1 MPRVPEWRDE
11 PEQVWIICQEMRDL
25 PQLDEFLVL
34 FKVNGEQFTSFVPKR
49 FVDHDKMAIRGAI
62 IAEFN
67 GDLLIDIPAE
77 TLTSGPRI
85 LVPIS
90 QVESVLTYT

>member
-11 PEQVWIICQEMRDL
+11 PEQVWITCQEMRDL

-49 FVDHDKMAIRGAI
+49 SSTATRW
-62 IAEFN
+62 
-67 GDLLIDIPAE
+67 LY
-77 TLTSGPRI
+77 
-85 LVPIS
+85 
-90 QVESVLTYT
+90 VERL